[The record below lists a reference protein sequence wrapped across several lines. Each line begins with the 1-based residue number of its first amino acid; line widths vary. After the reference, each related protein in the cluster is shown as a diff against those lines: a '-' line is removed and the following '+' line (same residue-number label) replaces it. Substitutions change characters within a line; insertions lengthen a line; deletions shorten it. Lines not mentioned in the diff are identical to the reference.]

1 MPCCNKR
8 RALLASG
15 ASHSAARGVPGSG
28 SVPGSGGVPGSP
40 DVPDSGAPPG
50 RSGVPVRFVGT
61 RRVRVEGTVS
71 GRIYR
76 ASPGDRLLTAS
87 PEDLR
92 GLLRSGLFVAASPD

>member
-8 RALLASG
+8 RALLASRPPG
-15 ASHSAARGVPGSG
+15 PAPRGVTAAPGRPGPSG
-28 SVPGSGGVPGSP
+28 TAGSRV
-40 DVPDSGAPPG
+40 D

-76 ASPGDRLLTAS
+76 ASPADRLLTAN

-92 GLLRSGLFVAASPD
+92 GLLRSGLFAMADPA